1 MDMELVI
8 IRQCVMG
15 DMVGEVEWGPNAAE
29 EIGKASGEGTFRL
42 RPATGGSC
50 VGMGWGVCA
59 SSKADRGEKRPQRS
73 AGGKW
78 WKALWAR
85 PLNLDFVLWT
95 AVGP

>member
-42 RPATGGSC
+42 RPATG
-50 VGMGWGVCA
+50 
-59 SSKADRGEKRPQRS
+59 
-73 AGGKW
+73 
-78 WKALWAR
+78 
-85 PLNLDFVLWT
+85 
-95 AVGP
+95 